1 MLAMKT
7 DRAKNEPSYIL
18 AGDIGGTN
26 TSLALM
32 KNNGGSFEMKSR
44 QVYSTPKLDNLS
56 QAIQLAAEAFQADV
70 PGFKI
75 EAACLS
81 IAGPVVDNRCV
92 PTNISWSLD
101 GDEISREFGFPT
113 LVINDFTAVC
123 YGIPLLDVND
133 PQEITPLPH
142 PDGSMPEQS
151 EYLPGIGVQ
160 AVAGAGTG
168 LGVGYLVEEQERI
181 LALPAEGGHM
191 DFAPFNEITRE
202 LQLFMFERNGAYP
215 EPEMF
220 VSGIGIANIFHF
232 MREKKGA
239 DSKIIRDIDVLPDS
253 EKPPAI
259 SANIDNDPVCREILE
274 LFVSMY
280 ARVAHNLSL
289 AFIPKKGLFLAGG
302 IAAKNKQLFLENNRF
317 MNLFLH
323 NFQPSIRPVLAS
335 IPVYI
340 VEDYKIS
347 LYGAAN
353 AYIQL
358 SKFLSH

>member
-1 MLAMKT
+1 MPAMKT
-7 DRAKNEPSYIL
+7 DAKNKEPSYIL

-32 KNNGGSFEMKSR
+32 EHIGGSFEMKSR
-44 QVYSTPKLDNLS
+44 QVYSTPKLKNLS
-56 QAIQLAAEAFQADV
+56 QAIQRAREAFGADV
-70 PGFKI
+70 PGFNI
-75 EAACLS
+75 QAACLS
-81 IAGPVVDNRCV
+81 IAGPVVDNRCI

-123 YGIPLLDVND
+123 YGIPLLDVEN
-133 PQEITPLPH
+133 PQEITALPH
-142 PDGSMPEQS
+142 PDGHMPDQS

-160 AVAGAGTG
+160 AVVGAGTG
-168 LGVGYLVEEQERI
+168 LGVGYLVEEQDRI

-191 DFAPFNEITRE
+191 DFAPFSDITRE
-202 LQLFMFERNGAYP
+202 LQMFMYERNGAYP

-220 VSGIGIANIFHF
+220 ISGIGIANIFHF

-239 DSKIIRDIDVLPDS
+239 DSQVIRDIELLSDS
-253 EKPPAI
+253 EIPPAI

-280 ARVAHNLSL
+280 ARAAHNLSL

-302 IAAKNKQLFLENNRF
+302 IAAKNKRVFLEDNRF
-317 MNLFLH
+317 MKLFLH

-358 SKFLSH
+358 NKFLAQ